1 MIEAAKGLLAAHLRP
16 ATESVGPLG
25 ADSNGK
31 PAAGKPAVMVA
42 APATAIKAAVWTA
55 APYCYR
61 LSVLSDSLEVSAR
74 LKTADDLELLVR
86 VLEAHKVLFAKAD
99 QPKANGRS
107 EPEILTLT

>member
-1 MIEAAKGLLAAHLRP
+1 MIEAARELLAAHLRP

-31 PAAGKPAVMVA
+31 PAAGKPAVMAA
-42 APATAIKAAVWTA
+42 APATAIKAWTA